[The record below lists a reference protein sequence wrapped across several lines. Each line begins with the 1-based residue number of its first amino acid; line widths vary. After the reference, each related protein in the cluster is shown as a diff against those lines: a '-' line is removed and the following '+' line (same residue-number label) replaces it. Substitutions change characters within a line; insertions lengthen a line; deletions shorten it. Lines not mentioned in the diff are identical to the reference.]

1 MKYVTLLNDNGT
13 NTIINEFTNLNSA
26 FESFNTLDVEDL
38 EDNQEYELAKY
49 DEDNQVLDWED
60 SELISLNQPLNQWVT
75 KAK

>member
-60 SELISLNQPLNQWVT
+60 SELISLNQPLNQWVI

>member
-60 SELISLNQPLNQWVT
+60 SELVSLNQPLNQWVT

>member
-49 DEDNQVLDWED
+49 DEENQVLDWED
-60 SELISLNQPLNQWVT
+60 SELVSLNQPLNQWVI